1 MKNSVCLLILLAAGI
16 AARAQEL
23 FPERDSGET
32 RSRSYH
38 VLHYNIAVALDDSS
52 GEVRGNV
59 TTRLIPFLPRL
70 DSIVFDAE
78 EMRIS
83 SVTSAGGKEL
93 PFDVGPKTLVIHL
106 PRPAFFRDTVSVSI
120 AYSCKPRKGLYFTR
134 PDSLHPSKPT
144 QIWTQG
150 EDMDSHFWFPCY
162 DFPNDFATSELS
174 ATVRS
179 DFVVLSNG
187 RLVGVKEGRRR
198 GTKTYRWREDR
209 PHVTYLTM
217 LAAGRYAI
225 LKDHA
230 GTVPLEYYVYP
241 GDTADARVCFSRT
254 PDMVNWFSRKIG
266 FAYPWEKYAQVL
278 IADFI
283 EGGMENVSATS
294 LMDEITVFNAR
305 TRVDESSSS
314 LIAHELAH
322 QWWGDVITCKNW
334 RHLWLN
340 EGFASYF
347 DPLYHE
353 HWLGEDQ
360 FHYLMYEEQQ
370 KGIRCDARHGRKP
383 IVSLGSYTDNLYAR
397 SAAVLHM
404 LRYVLGDSL
413 FWRAMHAYIV
423 KHQFTPVETNDL
435 KTSIEESTGQ
445 SLGWFFDEWVYRAGY
460 PVFDLSTEWNDTT
473 STLRLRVRQSQQQD
487 SLTGVFRTPVDIE
500 IRTDSETITRRVD
513 ILTADTTFV
522 FPVGRRPLLTLF
534 DPEDWLLKEVRWEKP
549 RSEWELAAATA
560 SNPVER
566 IHALKELTRQE
577 NRGGLLHLFARA
589 ALHDRFWAVREFA
602 VSSLES
608 VEQEGEKDSTRT
620 VLLRALT
627 DQKSAVRSAAA
638 RELAMF
644 EGPEV
649 VAALRAAL
657 RDSSYHVVAGAIFA
671 LAKVDSTA
679 ALPIAISYLD
689 SSSYHDIVAN
699 TALVALA
706 HMDTARAV
714 AAAFEKAEHASSAY
728 SRYTALE
735 ILKKHRKGEPDVTN
749 LFVRV
754 LTGRNEFMKS
764 YAARSLGEIGDPSV
778 IPALSK
784 LAGEEGSSAAE
795 AARESIEMLKEKGQ
809 DPVR

>member
-1 MKNSVCLLILLAAGI
+1 MKNSVCLLVLLAAGI

-32 RSRSYH
+32 RSRAYH
-38 VLHYNIAVALDDSS
+38 VLHYNIAVTLDDSS

-59 TTRLIPFLPRL
+59 TTTLVPFLPRL

-78 EMRIS
+78 EMRVHG
-83 SVTSAGGKEL
+83 VTSAGGKEL
-93 PFDVGPKTLVIHL
+93 PFDVGPKTLAIHL
-106 PRPAFFRDTVSVSI
+106 PRPASFRDTVSVSI
-120 AYSCKPRKGLYFTR
+120 SYSCKPRKGLYFTR
-134 PDSLHPSKPT
+134 PDSLHPSKPM

-187 RLVGVKEGRRR
+187 RLVGVKEDRRR
-198 GTKTYRWREDR
+198 GTKTYRWREDK

-225 LKDHA
+225 LKDRA

-241 GDTADARVCFSRT
+241 GDTADARICFSRT

-283 EGGMENVSATS
+283 EGGMENASATS

-305 TRVDESSSS
+305 TRVDESSTS

-423 KHQFTPVETNDL
+423 KYQFTPVETNDL

-460 PVFDLSTEWNDTT
+460 PVFDLSTVWNDTT
-473 STLRLRVRQSQQQD
+473 KTLRLRVRQSQQQD
-487 SLTGVFRTPVDIE
+487 SLTGIFRTPVDIE
-500 IRTDSETITRRVD
+500 IRTDAETITRRVD
-513 ILTADTTFV
+513 ILTVDTTFV

-549 RSEWELAAATA
+549 RSEWELAAAAA

-566 IHALKELTRQE
+566 IRALKELTREE
-577 NRGGLLHLFARA
+577 NKGGLLPLFARA

-608 VEQEGEKDSTRT
+608 VEEEGNKDSARA
-620 VLLRALT
+620 VLLAALT
-627 DQKSAVRSAAA
+627 DEKSAVRSAAA

-649 VAALRAAL
+649 AAALRAAL
-657 RDSSYHVVAGAIFA
+657 RDSSYRVVAGAIFA
-671 LAKVDSTA
+671 LAKVDSAA
-679 ALPIAISYLD
+679 ALPVAISYLD

-706 HMDTARAV
+706 RMDTARAV
-714 AAAFEKAEHASSAY
+714 AVAFEKAEHAPSAY

-735 ILKKHRKGEPDVTN
+735 ILKKHRKGEADVTN
-749 LFVRV
+749 LFVRI
-754 LTGRNEFMKS
+754 LSGRNEFMKS

-778 IPALSK
+778 IPALTK

-795 AARESIEMLKEKGQ
+795 AARESIEMLKEKSR